1 MDKMVV
7 KYHDFENAKQEI
19 KEFSEQTVTD
29 IDLRR
34 VDSSKS
40 AGEAITDWL
49 WGRGIG
55 TDHIVKGAELN
66 SVTSQVQECLQS
78 VNATQIK
85 LIKEFGQVY
94 SALEA
99 LDKDYIQ
106 AILISIKATEKTS
119 EGIQETQGQIGKIV
133 ENQRKTLEELKKFKQ
148 KLDGYAHLG
157 DIDKMWNDC
166 QKWHSEMGTLSNSI
180 KHAEKVSGETARKA
194 DAVKSALTAAEK
206 KTENLSKQAGE
217 LAQRLET
224 VVNFTTTLE
233 QLTHL
238 KDVDEMWE
246 SLYSAHDTISQL
258 RDELISVQKA
268 MEQDQADIKTLLA
281 FMKKASELEHL
292 MDVDEIWNRTEKQQ
306 QDIQMLQQT
315 SGLYTEQFEKLNQAD
330 LDKQKQITANKD
342 NIESLK
348 EYKEKM
354 GALIHLEEVDQLW
367 TDVEACTTRI
377 DEREK
382 KEEDLE
388 ASIQKNSEAADK
400 KTDEAVA
407 ALTKRVQYAYWIAAG
422 SAGLAVVELIL
433 LLTRMI

>member
-7 KYHDFENAKQEI
+7 KYHDFENAKQEL
-19 KEFSEQTVTD
+19 KEFSEQKPTD
-29 IDLRR
+29 LTIDG
-34 VDSSKS
+34 VYNYKDT
-40 AGEAITDWL
+40 GEIIFDVL
-49 WGRGIG
+49 KGRGWG
-55 TDHIVKGAELN
+55 TEHVVKGSELN
-66 SVTSQVQECLQS
+66 NVTSQVQTHLQS
-78 VNATQIK
+78 INDIQIK

-157 DIDKMWNDC
+157 DIDKIWGDC
-166 QKWHSEMGTLSNSI
+166 QKWHNEMGAVSDSV
-180 KHAEKVSGETARKA
+180 KHAEKVNGETARKA
-194 DAVKSALTAAEK
+194 DAVKSALTVAEK

-258 RDELISVQKA
+258 RDELTSVQKA
-268 MEQDQADIKTLLA
+268 MEQDQADIKTLIA
-281 FMKKASELEHL
+281 FMKKASELKHL

-315 SGLYTEQFEKLNQAD
+315 SGVYTEQFEKLNQAD
-330 LDKQKQITANKD
+330 LDMQKQITANKD
-342 NIESLK
+342 NIENLK
-348 EYKEKM
+348 EYKEKL
-354 GALIHLEEVDQLW
+354 GTLIHLEEVDQLW
-367 TDVEACTTRI
+367 TDVEACTTRM

-382 KEEDLE
+382 KEEELE
-388 ASIQKNSEAADK
+388 TSIQKNSEAAEK
-400 KTDEAVA
+400 IDEAVA
-407 ALTKRVQYAYWIAAG
+407 TLTKRVQYAYWIAAG

>member
-7 KYHDFENAKQEI
+7 KYHDFENAKQEL
-19 KEFSEQTVTD
+19 KEFSEQKPTD
-29 IDLRR
+29 LTIDG
-34 VDSSKS
+34 VYNYKDT
-40 AGEAITDWL
+40 GEIIFDVL
-49 WGRGIG
+49 KGRGWG
-55 TDHIVKGAELN
+55 TEHVVKGSELN
-66 SVTSQVQECLQS
+66 NVTSQVQTHLQS
-78 VNATQIK
+78 INDIQTK

-148 KLDGYAHLG
+148 KMDGYAHLG
-157 DIDKMWNDC
+157 DIDKIWADC
-166 QKWHSEMGTLSNSI
+166 QKWHNEMGALSDSI

-194 DAVKSALTAAEK
+194 DAVKSALTVAEK

-233 QLTHL
+233 KLTHL

-258 RDELISVQKA
+258 RDELTSVQKA
-268 MEQDQADIKTLLA
+268 MEQDQADIKTLLV

-330 LDKQKQITANKD
+330 LDKQKQ
-342 NIESLK
+342 SQC
-348 EYKEKM
+348 YK
-354 GALIHLEEVDQLW
+354 
-367 TDVEACTTRI
+367 
-377 DEREK
+377 
-382 KEEDLE
+382 
-388 ASIQKNSEAADK
+388 S
-400 KTDEAVA
+400 
-407 ALTKRVQYAYWIAAG
+407 
-422 SAGLAVVELIL
+422 
-433 LLTRMI
+433 

>member
-1 MDKMVV
+1 MISDFFLGRGLGTEHVV
-7 KYHDFENAKQEI
+7 K
-19 KEFSEQTVTD
+19 
-29 IDLRR
+29 
-34 VDSSKS
+34 
-40 AGEAITDWL
+40 GP
-49 WGRGIG
+49 
-55 TDHIVKGAELN
+55 ELN
-66 SVTSQVQECLQS
+66 RVKEGIMTHLQD
-78 VNATQIK
+78 VRETQIK
-85 LIKEFGQVY
+85 MIKEFGQVY

-157 DIDKMWNDC
+157 DIDKIWADC
-166 QKWHSEMGTLSNSI
+166 QKWHNEMSALSNSI

-194 DAVKSALTAAEK
+194 DAVKSALTVAEK

-217 LAQRLET
+217 LARRLET

-258 RDELISVQKA
+258 RDELTSVRKA
-268 MEQDQADIKTLLA
+268 MKQDQADIKTLLV

-292 MDVDEIWNRTEKQQ
+292 MDVDEIWNRTETQQ
-306 QDIQMLQQT
+306 QDIQILQQK
-315 SGLYTEQFEKLNQAD
+315 SGFYTEQFEKLNQAD

-348 EYKEKM
+348 EYKEKL

-382 KEEDLE
+382 KEEELE
-388 ASIQKNSEAADK
+388 ASIQKNSETAYK
-400 KTDEAVA
+400 K
-407 ALTKRVQYAYWIAAG
+407 LMKR
-422 SAGLAVVELIL
+422 L
-433 LLTRMI
+433 LL

>member
-1 MDKMVV
+1 MA
-7 KYHDFENAKQEI
+7 AKVI
-19 KEFSEQTVTD
+19 AFANHKGGVGKTASTVNVAYC
-29 IDLRR
+29 LAKRKRR
-34 VDSSKS
+34 VLVVDCDPQGNASLTLGTVSPYEQPRTVANLFTGLSFSAAAVPSKYEGLDLIP
-40 AGEAITDWL
+40 AN
-49 WGRGIG
+49 
-55 TDHIVKGAELN
+55 LN
-66 SVTSQVQECLQS
+66 VY
-78 VNATQIK
+78 AT
-85 LIKEFGQVY
+85 V
-94 SALEA
+94 S
-99 LDKDYIQ
+99 
-106 AILISIKATEKTS
+106 
-119 EGIQETQGQIGKIV
+119 
-133 ENQRKTLEELKKFKQ
+133 
-148 KLDGYAHLG
+148 
-157 DIDKMWNDC
+157 
-166 QKWHSEMGTLSNSI
+166 TLSNSI

-258 RDELISVQKA
+258 RDELTSVQKA

-348 EYKEKM
+348 EYKEKLD
-354 GALIHLEEVDQLW
+354 ALIHLEEVDQLW

-382 KEEDLE
+382 KEEELV
-388 ASIQKNSEAADK
+388 ASIQKNSETADK
-400 KTDEAVA
+400 KIDEAVA
-407 ALTKRVQYAYWIAAG
+407 TLTKRVQYAYWIAAG

>member
-1 MDKMVV
+1 
-7 KYHDFENAKQEI
+7 
-19 KEFSEQTVTD
+19 
-29 IDLRR
+29 
-34 VDSSKS
+34 
-40 AGEAITDWL
+40 
-49 WGRGIG
+49 
-55 TDHIVKGAELN
+55 
-66 SVTSQVQECLQS
+66 
-78 VNATQIK
+78 
-85 LIKEFGQVY
+85 
-94 SALEA
+94 
-99 LDKDYIQ
+99 
-106 AILISIKATEKTS
+106 
-119 EGIQETQGQIGKIV
+119 
-133 ENQRKTLEELKKFKQ
+133 
-148 KLDGYAHLG
+148 
-157 DIDKMWNDC
+157 
-166 QKWHSEMGTLSNSI
+166 
-180 KHAEKVSGETARKA
+180 
-194 DAVKSALTAAEK
+194 
-206 KTENLSKQAGE
+206 
-217 LAQRLET
+217 
-224 VVNFTTTLE
+224 
-233 QLTHL
+233 
-238 KDVDEMWE
+238 MWE

-400 KTDEAVA
+400 KIDEAVA

>member
-180 KHAEKVSGETARKA
+180 KHTEKVSGETARKA

-258 RDELISVQKA
+258 RDELTSVQKA

-292 MDVDEIWNRTEKQQ
+292 MDVDKIWNRTEKQQ

-348 EYKEKM
+348 EYKEKL
-354 GALIHLEEVDQLW
+354 GALIHLEEVD
-367 TDVEACTTRI
+367 
-377 DEREK
+377 
-382 KEEDLE
+382 
-388 ASIQKNSEAADK
+388 
-400 KTDEAVA
+400 
-407 ALTKRVQYAYWIAAG
+407 
-422 SAGLAVVELIL
+422 
-433 LLTRMI
+433 